1 MNTDEYVVKFWIREG
16 EFYKNKKESVFLN
29 GKSKH
34 EKAEKMILNKY
45 KNQECQI
52 VSVTYQ

>member
-29 GKSKH
+29 GRSKH
-34 EKAEKMILNKY
+34 KKAEKMILNKY